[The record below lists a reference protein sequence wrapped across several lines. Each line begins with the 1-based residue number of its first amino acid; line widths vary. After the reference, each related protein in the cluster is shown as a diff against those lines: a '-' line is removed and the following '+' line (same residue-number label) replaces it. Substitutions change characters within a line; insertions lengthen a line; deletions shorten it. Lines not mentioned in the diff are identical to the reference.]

1 MEGVVVATAQVCH
14 RARYSCRPL
23 VGNPQNRLACN
34 SAAAYPRSWRGEI
47 AAVTQ
52 RFKVQSGAAR
62 TRRIGKGRRR
72 SEAQTGIRGDANLR
86 QQERQLSSQA
96 DMSQWQPPRPTEIDK
111 KLRDDFRRLLKEYG
125 VTTQETDPILAVLLR
140 SFATQIAE
148 VYEQAAESIPLAIL
162 DELMSGLGM
171 PELRARAAQTVIR
184 FSLLNGRESFE
195 EMTEL
200 IGESKSREKLTFTL
214 DAPIDVSAARI
225 ALVVIYQ
232 DGMLRIHPGTEMT
245 KELEDARPSF
255 DGAPAELGNNPAI
268 YIAVDVDDAEH
279 LSRHGFYFELLPEA
293 RDLAAYL
300 KREVW
305 CLIDDEGGIRAEGLL
320 RPRATSG
327 GVRSLEWMVGDGKP
341 PEEPLLPEGF
351 YGSRIFV
358 LPSIPAER
366 RFLTRIPMKME
377 APLAKIFQQP
387 GQPGQPGQKNLF
399 DRPRAWLRIGLPK
412 EAANISEDLIRI
424 ALHCATASNIESL
437 NQTTD
442 FNNDGAIVPLT
453 TGGGRSRRL
462 VRMLSGKG
470 DRGATYLLDAE
481 PSADE
486 SAGRY
491 RIRQNR
497 LEIEPAR
504 DLRGAADAYANVR
517 ALLSNGELGNDV
529 AAGGIKGFLNRA
541 TPRTLEIRNVT
552 AAAGGDDGAS
562 LMENRRRFT
571 EMLLSRER
579 PVTYPDLEAMTKAF
593 EPKIRAVEAAPMLER
608 GTDGLHRVQMVT
620 ITLDRDAFVLPEVEA
635 EILKRE
641 LESSLQERSL
651 LGLEIRVVVRF

>member
-1 MEGVVVATAQVCH
+1 
-14 RARYSCRPL
+14 
-23 VGNPQNRLACN
+23 
-34 SAAAYPRSWRGEI
+34 
-47 AAVTQ
+47 
-52 RFKVQSGAAR
+52 
-62 TRRIGKGRRR
+62 
-72 SEAQTGIRGDANLR
+72 
-86 QQERQLSSQA
+86 
-96 DMSQWQPPRPTEIDK
+96 MSQWQPPRPTEIDK

-140 SFATQIAE
+140 SFAAQIAE

-162 DELMSGLGM
+162 EELMSGLGM

-214 DAPIDVSAARI
+214 DASLDVSAARI

-232 DGMLRIHPGTEMT
+232 NGILRIHPGTEMT

-255 DGAPAELGNNPAI
+255 DGAPAELGSNPAI
-268 YIAVDVDDAEH
+268 YIAVDVGDSEH
-279 LSRHGFYFELLPEA
+279 LGRHGFYFELLPEA

-320 RPRATSG
+320 RPRAASG
-327 GVRSLEWMVGDGKP
+327 GVRKLEWLVAGVEP
-341 PEEPLLPEGF
+341 REEALLPEGF

-358 LPSIPAER
+358 LPHIPSTR
-366 RFLTRIPMKME
+366 RFLTRVPMKME
-377 APLAKIFQQP
+377 APLGRIFQQA
-387 GQPGQPGQKNLF
+387 GQKNMF
-399 DRPRAWLRIGLPK
+399 DARRAWLRIGLPK
-412 EAANISEDLIRI
+412 EAANISDDLIRV

-437 NQTTD
+437 NETVN
-442 FNNDGAIVPLT
+442 FSGDGVTVPLA
-453 TGGGRSRRL
+453 TGGGRARHL
-462 VRMLSGKG
+462 VKMLSVKG
-470 DRGATYLLDAE
+470 ERGSKYLLDTD

-486 SAGRY
+486 GAGRY
-491 RIRQNR
+491 RIRQSR

-504 DLRGAADAYANVR
+504 TLRSVADAYVNVR
-517 ALLSNGELGNDV
+517 ALLSNGGLGNDV

-541 TPRTLEIRNVT
+541 TPRTLELRNIT
-552 AAAGGDDGAS
+552 GAAGGDDGAN
-562 LMENRRRFT
+562 LMETRRRFT

-579 PVTYPDLEAMTKAF
+579 PVTYPDLEAMTRAF
-593 EPKIRAVEAAPMLER
+593 EPKIRAVEAAPVLER
-608 GTDGLHRVQMVT
+608 GADGLHRVQRVT
-620 ITLDRDAFVLPEVEA
+620 ITLDRDAFLLPEVEA
-635 EILKRE
+635 EVLKRE

-651 LGLEIRVVVRF
+651 LGLEIRVVVKFE

>member
-1 MEGVVVATAQVCH
+1 
-14 RARYSCRPL
+14 
-23 VGNPQNRLACN
+23 
-34 SAAAYPRSWRGEI
+34 
-47 AAVTQ
+47 
-52 RFKVQSGAAR
+52 
-62 TRRIGKGRRR
+62 
-72 SEAQTGIRGDANLR
+72 
-86 QQERQLSSQA
+86 
-96 DMSQWQPPRPTEIDK
+96 MSQWQPPRPTEIDK

-140 SFATQIAE
+140 SFAAQIAE

-184 FSLLNGRESFE
+184 FNLLNGRESFE

-200 IGESKSREKLTFTL
+200 VGESRSREKLTFTL
-214 DAPIDVSAARI
+214 DASLDVSAARI

-232 DGMLRIHPGTEMT
+232 DGMLRIHHGTELT

-279 LSRHGFYFELLPEA
+279 LNRHGFYFELLPEA

-320 RPRATSG
+320 RPRTASG
-327 GVRSLEWMVGDGKP
+327 GVRKLEWLVGGAEP
-341 PEEPLLPEGF
+341 REEGLLPEGF
-351 YGSRIFV
+351 YGGRVFV
-358 LPSIPAER
+358 LPHIPSTR

-377 APLAKIFQQP
+377 APLGRIFQQA
-387 GQPGQPGQKNLF
+387 GRKNLF
-399 DRPRAWLRIGLPK
+399 DARRAWLRIGLPK
-412 EAANISEDLIRI
+412 EAANVSDDLIRV
-424 ALHCATASNIESL
+424 ALHCATASNIEAL
-437 NQTTD
+437 NETVN
-442 FNNDGAIVPLT
+442 FSGDGATVPLT
-453 TGGGRSRRL
+453 TGGGRARHL
-462 VRMLSGKG
+462 VKMLSVKG
-470 DRGATYLLDAE
+470 ERGSKYLLDTD

-486 SAGRY
+486 GAGRY
-491 RIRQNR
+491 RVRQSR

-504 DLRGAADAYANVR
+504 TARGEADAYVNVR

-529 AAGGIKGFLNRA
+529 AAGGIKGFLNRG
-541 TPRTLEIRNVT
+541 TPRTLEIRNIT
-552 AAAGGDDGAS
+552 GAAGGDDGAN
-562 LMENRRRFT
+562 LMETRRRFS

-579 PVTYPDLEAMTKAF
+579 PVTYPDLEAMTRSF
-593 EPKIRAVEAAPMLER
+593 EPKIRAVEAVPVLER
-608 GTDGLHRVQMVT
+608 GADGLHRVQRVT
-620 ITLDRDAFVLPEVEA
+620 ITLGREDFVLPEIEA
-635 EILKRE
+635 EVLKRE

-651 LGLEIRVVVRF
+651 LGLEIRVVVKFE